1 MVKLQ
6 LSIKAD
12 LINVTD
18 LAPLDPDYDFHFKIK
33 CNSCQEVSNNW
44 ISMNQLDTSPI
55 SGSRG
60 EANLVMRCKFCKREG
75 SASFERG
82 TLRAY
87 QVEQSGRFAPLIQME
102 CRGLEPVECQLT
114 DGWKVVG
121 ADSNIKFDEVDLS
134 EGVWADYDEKA
145 GKEVS
150 VMDVEFQITKV

>member
-44 ISMNQLDTSPI
+44 ISMNQLDTHPI

-75 SASFERG
+75 SASFEKG

-87 QVEQSGRFAPLIQME
+87 QAEQSGRFAPLIQME

-121 ADSNIKFDEVDLS
+121 ADSNTKFDEVDLS

-145 GKEVS
+145 GNEVS
-150 VMDVEFQITKV
+150 VMDVEFQITKA